1 MTDYKIKPVTESGIL
16 SAITVVMAL
25 IGVYVPVVGWV
36 AALVWPLPI
45 ILLIVRHG
53 LRWGLMAI
61 AVSGALMAMLL
72 EPLLAL
78 RLIITFAP
86 VAIALGIG
94 YRRGL
99 GAAKLLT
106 YAGIASVAANAAL
119 LLLMMLL
126 MNVNPLAIQVDAMK
140 EAFDSS
146 LAMYRGMNLSEAQ
159 LAETEKNFAAIMEVM
174 SMLLPLVIVMTGL
187 LEAYIN
193 FWAADKALR
202 RLGHRDLPQLPAF
215 SEWRLPPVFLYLY
228 GFGLV
233 GMYWGGTREMDGL
246 YQLSINVNML
256 ASFFGFIQGMSLLQC
271 LFNHFGMSRLVRT
284 VIIIVVFLGGALWQ
298 IVAFT
303 GLFDMVFD
311 YRKRFRSE
319 NNSK

>member
-25 IGVYVPVVGWV
+25 IGVYVPVVGWF

-119 LLLMMLL
+119 LILMMLL
-126 MNVNPLAIQVDAMK
+126 MNINPLAIQVDAMK

-146 LAMYRGMNLSEAQ
+146 LAMYRGMNLNEAQ

-202 RLGHRDLPQLPAF
+202 RLGHPDLPVLPAF

-271 LFNHFGMSRLVRT
+271 LFNHLGMSRLVRT
-284 VIIIVVFLGGALWQ
+284 VIIIVVFLGGVLWQ